1 MDRSQAAVLKAFL
14 GNMQP
19 CQSMYQGQT
28 ESEFFR
34 LKKVLSIRLDSLRNV
49 FHCFPSFPNPSGS
62 PSVLSRW
69 RVSPS
74 LFFYLSIFLQPCLTL
89 MLLIILSCR
98 FPLSS
103 LFCIPYTFL
112 RCLPTLSHHLPFPPY
127 SISALFL
134 LSILPP

>member
-74 LFFYLSIFLQPCLTL
+74 LFFLSVYLSSTLSNSHATHHTLLSFASFLI
-89 MLLIILSCR
+89 LLYTIYLPPLLAHS
-98 FPLSS
+98 FSSPTLSS
-103 LFCIPYTFL
+103 LLYL
-112 RCLPTLSHHLPFPPY
+112 RI
-127 SISALFL
+127 ISA
-134 LSILPP
+134 